1 MSFGRADGKLWFRA
15 LIGFVCSAVVALVL
29 LLILAGVATFAGANK
44 TAVKAFAVA
53 INVIAAGAAAYVI
66 ADGKRAL
73 LNGVI
78 SGIVAF
84 LGVFVVF
91 LIFGGLK
98 SFSDYLLDFLFTVVF
113 ALIFSIIFVNFKKAH
128 DNC

>member
-1 MSFGRADGKLWFRA
+1 M
-15 LIGFVCSAVVALVL
+15 IGFVCSAIVALVL
-29 LLILAGVATFAGANK
+29 LLVLAGVAAFAGADE

-53 INVIAAGAAAYVI
+53 VNVAAAGVASYVI

-78 SGIVAF
+78 SGIAAF

-91 LIFGGLK
+91 LVFGGMK
-98 SFSDYLLDFLFTVVF
+98 SFPDYLLDFLFVVVF
-113 ALIFSIIFVNFKKAH
+113 ALIFSIIFVNFKKGH